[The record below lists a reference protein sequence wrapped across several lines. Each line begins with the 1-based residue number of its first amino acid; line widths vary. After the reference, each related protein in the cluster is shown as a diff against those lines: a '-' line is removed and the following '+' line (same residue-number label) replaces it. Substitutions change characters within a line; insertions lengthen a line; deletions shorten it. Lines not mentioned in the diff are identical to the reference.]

1 MTFQE
6 KYDATVIGGGPAGA
20 TFATLLARQNRKVLL
35 LEKEKFPRYHIGES
49 LVTGV
54 IPILEEIDVLDKVQ
68 AHGFIKKH
76 GVTLVWGK
84 HPEPWN
90 FAFSESG
97 PAGREYGHTYQVVR
111 SEFDNLL
118 LRNAES
124 KGVDVREEH
133 QVVNVLLEHNRCVGV
148 KYRNSKGEER
158 EAYSNYT
165 IDASGQGAFLGHYFN
180 LLEYDSELK
189 NVATWAYFKDVEQY
203 EGQLAGNIL
212 TEHIPDGWIWVIP
225 LHNGL
230 TSIGWVTS
238 SEKYKQLLDSSI
250 DSTYERVL
258 NSSVETRRRL
268 YKAERYSKKVY
279 TTRDWSYQ
287 CKKFYG
293 SGFLLTGDAAGF
305 VDPLFST
312 GIFLA
317 LNSASLGAKLLNKA
331 LEEPEHE
338 EKYLA
343 RYEVAYRKFIG
354 EISSFVHYFYDASRD
369 QESYFRKA
377 QDLIDRKLTA
387 REEFVYLLS
396 GLHGFD
402 TAREEFGH
410 LISGLHGFHTIANL
424 DPGNLY
430 EQSVAES
437 KHSSVTS

>member
-1 MTFQE
+1 MVSVE
-6 KYDATVIGGGPAGA
+6 KYDAIVIGGGPAGS
-20 TFATLLARQNRKVLL
+20 TFATLLAMRNRKVLL

-54 IPILEEIDVLDKVQ
+54 IPILEEIDVFDKVQ
-68 AHGFIKKH
+68 AHGFLKKY

-90 FAFSESG
+90 FTFSESG
-97 PAGREYGHTYQVVR
+97 PAGRKYGHTYQVVR

-118 LRNAES
+118 LRNAEI

-133 QVVNVLLEHNRCVGV
+133 QVVDVLLESGRCIGI
-148 KYRNSKGEER
+148 KYRNSQGEEQKV
-158 EAYSNYT
+158 YSSYT
-165 IDASGQGAFLGHYFN
+165 IDASGQGAYLGNYFN

-189 NVATWAYFKDVEQY
+189 NIATWAYFKDVEQY

-230 TSIGWVTS
+230 TSIGWVTP

-250 DSTYERVL
+250 DSTYMRVL

-268 YKAERYSKKVY
+268 HKAERYSKKVY

-317 LNSASLGAKLLNKA
+317 LNSASLGAKLLNEA
-331 LEEPEHE
+331 LEHPEKE
-338 EKYLA
+338 ETYLA
-343 RYEVAYRKFIG
+343 RYELAYRKFFSA
-354 EISSFVHYFYDASRD
+354 ISSFVHYFYDASRD

-377 QDLIDRKLTA
+377 QELVDENLTP
-387 REEFVYLLS
+387 REEFVY
-396 GLHGFD
+396 
-402 TAREEFGH
+402 
-410 LISGLHGFHTIANL
+410 LISGLHGFNTIREELRYLISGLHGFNTITNL
-424 DPGNLY
+424 DPGDLH
-430 EQSVAES
+430 EQDLAES
-437 KHSSVTS
+437 KYDSAIL